1 MIKRKIFPV
10 LIYFFFLLCLLPA
23 AIFFYKHPAYN
34 WDMLGYMAIVVR
46 MDGVKDIKTIHSVT
60 YNSAKE
66 NIPPQDYNK
75 LVDSPSVR
83 IRFANDPYYFEKILP
98 IHVVKPLYTWS
109 AYLFY
114 KAGFTLPLATVM
126 PSIISYLV
134 IGLLLFH
141 WLKKYFQTTIA
152 FVAALLVMY
161 SGFMGAIAKGS
172 SPDTLSAFFLFAAFY
187 FILEK
192 PVLWMIFLFLWV
204 SLLTRVD
211 NLINCFFI
219 LSLMTFSDKWYRKIS
234 LRGYFLMIGIL
245 LTSYILVIIPVRQFG
260 WSLFYYSE
268 YVKHMNFNR
277 DFNLPFSFSDYISYA
292 YSKAVTGFVNSNFT
306 VFVFLAILI
315 MVDRFS
321 IKFRNFTFDQILAL
335 LFVFIIFVRFIL
347 LPDLSDRFYIS
358 FYLVIM
364 ILLVRKFQNGHQGN
378 KSSLWLNN

>member
-1 MIKRKIFPV
+1 
-10 LIYFFFLLCLLPA
+10 
-23 AIFFYKHPAYN
+23 
-34 WDMLGYMAIVVR
+34 MLGYMAIVVR